1 MIMCINGNYHKQTMN
16 EDAPHGFHFL
26 YSFSFSNARFI
37 KNRSL
42 FTDVIQV
49 VTITKEIF
57 VQGQIADDLSLA
69 LKIYIPTLTKYFV
82 ILKVMKYFWSVN

>member
-1 MIMCINGNYHKQTMN
+1 MAFIFCIL
-16 EDAPHGFHFL
+16 FL
-26 YSFSFSNARFI
+26 SVMQGSL
-37 KNRSL
+37 KTSL

-69 LKIYIPTLTKYFV
+69 LKTYIPTPTKYFV

>member
-1 MIMCINGNYHKQTMN
+1 MRMHPMAFIFCIL
-16 EDAPHGFHFL
+16 FL
-26 YSFSFSNARFI
+26 SVMQGSL
-37 KNRSL
+37 KTSL